1 MNLNYLTVDEVK
13 VITRMSNESI
23 RKHIRLGNLKAT
35 KIGVRYLI
43 LESDLI
49 DFMNARVKKN
59 C

>member
-1 MNLNYLTVDEVK
+1 MKLNYLTVDEVK
-13 VITRMSNESI
+13 SITRMSNESI

-49 DFMNARVKKN
+49 DFMNARVKKD